1 MLGKHIT
8 LKWPQS
14 KLVLDTCR
22 SHLTKLVEM
31 EAKKLTS
38 DLEIILGQHD
48 NGQGRMTLYT
58 VHS

>member
-1 MLGKHIT
+1 
-8 LKWPQS
+8 
-14 KLVLDTCR
+14 
-22 SHLTKLVEM
+22 M

-38 DLEIILGQHD
+38 DLEIILGQPD